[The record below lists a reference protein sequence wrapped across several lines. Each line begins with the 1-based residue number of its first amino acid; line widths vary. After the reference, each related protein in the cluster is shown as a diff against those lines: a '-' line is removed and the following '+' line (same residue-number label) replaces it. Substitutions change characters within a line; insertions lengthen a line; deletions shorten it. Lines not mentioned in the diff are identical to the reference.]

1 MKASLTPANVVKV
14 RKAAREL
21 DVIATAGWNAR
32 SHALALLRVNELLAK
47 VMEDLVFRPEVN
59 GGEE

>member
-1 MKASLTPANVVKV
+1 MKSSLTPANVVKV

-21 DVIATAGWNAR
+21 EVIATAGWDAQ
-32 SHALALLRVNELLAK
+32 SHALALLRVNDLLAR

-59 GGEE
+59 GK